1 MWVRAKSVRMRSD
14 KSIERHD
21 PRTVLMNYGM
31 SMVTGPHISEPHGG
45 SMLVAPGCPA
55 RGYRGCEKKWFRT
68 PAGFHVRTRSDGQK
82 ASFCDCSRVARRTC
96 RSEAERQV
104 ALRAAAVLFIFPISP
119 PVAASQQP
127 GATDMEPLWG
137 SHGEQIS
144 HFLRTPLSCSV
155 APSASDSV
163 AGGLVRP
170 DRRAGRAQGI
180 REEQSRNCPCA
191 RAARRSAPT
200 QPARRLRLFR
210 TCSRAYS
217 PLSPGG
223 DIPPPGGGRMLP
235 PGRATN

>member
-1 MWVRAKSVRMRSD
+1 MKSD

-21 PRTVLMNYGM
+21 SRTVLMNYGM

-127 GATDMEPLWG
+127 GATDMEPRWG
-137 SHGEQIS
+137 SHGERIS
-144 HFLRTPLSCSV
+144 HFLLTPTDRGR
-155 APSASDSV
+155 PP
-163 AGGLVRP
+163 GGPFWEVRLP
-170 DRRAGRAQGI
+170 A
-180 REEQSRNCPCA
+180 A
-191 RAARRSAPT
+191 RAARPAVGFYRKGYSGAVSEGAMGQEMTAPT
-200 QPARRLRLFR
+200 PRSCRFCQQLRCAPRPTGTILFPSAFTDSGRRAR
-210 TCSRAYS
+210 
-217 PLSPGG
+217 
-223 DIPPPGGGRMLP
+223 
-235 PGRATN
+235 